1 MALGTKVRNQI
12 YRFSYSLTKRLTSI
26 PQFPNC
32 HSFSNTANP
41 PNFNFSN
48 SPQPSQYR
56 KQISLAN
63 LFQRYGFP
71 VSELH
76 SFLAKNKFLLN
87 SNVSELEGSL
97 EILSLSFKLQQNVL
111 VSLVCGCPAVL
122 DLRFLK
128 KWEAGICYLGSLG
141 SSPMMCRS
149 VLDFS
154 RRFQIDPDEFSRCVR
169 VLRGLG
175 FSDGTIGRVLEGF
188 PGVVMMSEQ
197 ELQKRMDFW
206 SLVGI
211 QRETIDRI
219 YYSFPGVLGYTVEN
233 RLKPLLDEFFV
244 MGFDWHSVKQEIVK
258 EPRILSL
265 ELGELRTCL
274 ELLKKLKCR
283 MPIKEEIFSQG
294 EFQAGLAVKL
304 RVDRLHRYGFT
315 RRDALN
321 ILKREPRAI
330 IYDIEDIEKKIDFLL
345 QRMKFDID
353 SLVDVPEYLGVHFDK
368 QIVPRH
374 NVIEYLRSK
383 GGLGFEVGLR
393 DIIKPSRLKFY
404 NFYVKPYP
412 ECEKMFGRFSDY
424 VETKPRHPAG
434 LWKIFKPPKYPESKE
449 DLKNIKSFM
458 EQMV

>member
-1 MALGTKVRNQI
+1 MALGIRARSQF
-12 YRFSYSLTKRLTSI
+12 YRFSYSVSKNLTYI

-32 HSFSNTANP
+32 HSFSNTAKP

-48 SPQPSQYR
+48 PAQQTQYR
-56 KQISLAN
+56 KQVSLAN
-63 LFQRYGFP
+63 LLQRYGFP
-71 VSELH
+71 ASELH
-76 SFLAKNKFLLN
+76 SFLAKNKFLLD
-87 SNVSELEGSL
+87 SNLSELEGSL
-97 EILSLSFKLQQNVL
+97 EILLLSFKLQQNVL

-122 DLRFLK
+122 DLGFLK
-128 KWEAGICYLGSLG
+128 KWQVGIRSLGSLG
-141 SSPMMCRS
+141 SSPKVGRS
-149 VLDFS
+149 LLEFS
-154 RRFQIDPDEFSRCVR
+154 KRFHIDPDEFSRCVT
-169 VLRGLG
+169 VLKGLG
-175 FSDGTIGRVLEGF
+175 FSDGTIGRVLEEF
-188 PGVVMMSEQ
+188 PRVVMMSEQ

-211 QRETIDRI
+211 HRETVDKL
-219 YYSFPGVLGYTVEN
+219 YSSFPGVLGYAVEN
-233 RLKPLLDEFFV
+233 RLKPLLDEFLD
-244 MGFDWHSVKQEIVK
+244 MGFDWRLVKQEMVK

-283 MPIKEEIFSQG
+283 VSIKEEIFSRG

-315 RRDALN
+315 RRDALS

-368 QIVPRH
+368 QITPRH

-434 LWKIFKPPKYPESKE
+434 LWKVFKPSKYPESQE

-458 EQMV
+458 EEMV